1 MKTGNIPPTDF
12 VFEELM
18 PGMEVKSNNEK
29 RNSMSRGRS
38 KQALN
43 VEKGNSN
50 YFQRKRE
57 LQKKIEAQESDVLK
71 GNSFLIHVVVMK
83 KKCHE

>member
-1 MKTGNIPPTDF
+1 
-12 VFEELM
+12 
-18 PGMEVKSNNEK
+18 MEVKSNNEK

-71 GNSFLIHVVVMK
+71 GTFIS
-83 KKCHE
+83 